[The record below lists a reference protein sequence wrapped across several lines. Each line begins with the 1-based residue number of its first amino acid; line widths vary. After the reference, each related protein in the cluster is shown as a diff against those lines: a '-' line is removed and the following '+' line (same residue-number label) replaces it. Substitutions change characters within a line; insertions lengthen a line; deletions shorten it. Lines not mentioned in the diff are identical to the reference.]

1 MDSKEF
7 DEFLEMTFDHIRDML
22 ASKGAEYVPGTAK
35 ISRFHNFQ
43 IGAGLNQQTIEQ
55 VLWGFVTK
63 HIVSLSDMVKK
74 PASESKLEAW
84 DEKIGDVINY
94 MILLKAMVTY
104 DARVAKEIKGFLGE
118 DEAREKQGFD
128 LSGLSFTTD
137 IPERRERDDEPPAAG
152 GNIMDVSMHTD
163 PVNTQT
169 SVNPVV
175 SKAAE
180 EKSTTIDKRPAKSGA
195 DNGTVHIQLDG
206 GLTPQQLAANQEH
219 TEWIRKHT
227 PPQYS

>member
-1 MDSKEF
+1 MNSKEF

-22 ASKGAEYVPGTAK
+22 ASKGAEYVPGTAE

-74 PASESKLEAW
+74 PPSESKIEAW

-104 DARVAKEIKGFLGE
+104 DARIRKAVEGFMGE
-118 DEAREKQGFD
+118 EEVREKKGFD
-128 LSGLSFTTD
+128 LGGLSFTTD
-137 IPERRERDDEPPAAG
+137 IPERREREDDPPAAG
-152 GNIMDVSMHTD
+152 GEIMDVAMHTD
-163 PVNTQT
+163 PVNPNT
-169 SVNPVV
+169 SV
-175 SKAAE
+175 E

-195 DNGTVHIQLDG
+195 DNGTVHIQTG
-206 GLTPQQLAANQEH
+206 AGMTPHEIARQDHAD
-219 TEWIRKHT
+219 WMRKHT
-227 PPQYS
+227 PPQHN